1 MEFRRV
7 LFRSWTLGSSP
18 RVTIELVAIEVHSVA
33 TSQTVIPDKRAQ
45 LARSGIHGWAERA
58 SQYLGCRPG
67 TCCRD
72 PWIVSIEQS
81 RKSADKSFG
90 AYANGSRG
98 QAPGRLR
105 CMKPLCPLP
114 FRQRIQPF
122 FSLPDAGDPVVG
134 VRREVVQAAGFR
146 D

>member
-1 MEFRRV
+1 MIRRPPRSTRTDTLFPYTT
-7 LFRSWTLGSSP
+7 LFRS
-18 RVTIELVAIEVHSVA
+18 IELVAREVHSVA

-45 LARSGIHGWAERA
+45 RARSGIHGWAERA

-98 QAPGRLR
+98 QAPGRHR
-105 CMKPLCPLP
+105 CMKPLRPLP
-114 FRQRIQPF
+114 FRQRKIGR
-122 FSLPDAGDPVVG
+122 AHV
-134 VRREVVQAAGFR
+134 
-146 D
+146 